1 MTDDPTTPYL
11 LTPGPLTTSP
21 STRAAMNRDWGSRDK
36 DFIEMTARIRTRLAS
51 IVGVTDAAPTHSCV
65 LLQGSGTYAI
75 EATLDTLI
83 PRDGKLLLLINGAY
97 GTRMAEICRYI
108 GRETEQIEY
117 SENAPV
123 DLTGVEFAID
133 SDPSITHVAVVHCET
148 TTGILN
154 PLVELAEMIRRKG
167 LGLIID
173 AMSSFGALPLDVA
186 TVPCTAVVASSNK
199 CLEGVPGVGFAII
212 EKAALK
218 ACENNPTSLSLDLF
232 RQWQQ
237 FEKTGEWRFTP
248 PTHVVAAF
256 DAALDAFE
264 QEGGVEGRGA
274 RYAENCRILVTGMR
288 ALGFETYL
296 SDNLQAPIIVTFYS
310 PGDANYVFGEFYDR
324 LKSHG
329 YAIYPG
335 KLTKE
340 DSFRIGCIGD
350 LGSREMK
357 GALTAIEAV
366 LVEMQ
371 ITDRA
376 PAGRSG

>member
-1 MTDDPTTPYL
+1 MTDHPTTPFL
-11 LTPGPLTTSP
+11 LTPGPLTTAP
-21 STRAAMNRDWGSRDK
+21 STRAAMNRDWGSRDNE
-36 DFIEMTARIRTRLAS
+36 FIEMTARIRHRLAS
-51 IVGVTDAAPTHSCV
+51 IIGVDADTPTHSCV
-65 LLQGSGTYAI
+65 LIQGSGTYAI

-108 GRETEQIEY
+108 GREFATIEY

-123 DLTGVEFAID
+123 DVTGIETAID
-133 SDPSITHVAVVHCET
+133 KDPAITHVAVVHCET

-154 PLVELAEMIRRKG
+154 PLVDLAELIRGKG

-173 AMSSFGALPLDVA
+173 AMSSFGALPLDVT
-186 TVPCTAVVASSNK
+186 TVPCTAIVASSNK
-199 CLEGVPGVGFAII
+199 CLEGVPGIGFAII
-212 EKAALK
+212 EKTALES
-218 ACENNPTSLSLDLF
+218 CENNATSLSLDLY
-232 RQWQQ
+232 RQWLQ

-248 PTHVVAAF
+248 PTHVVAAL
-256 DAALDAFE
+256 DAALEAHE
-264 QEGGVEGRGA
+264 REGSVQGRGD
-274 RYAENCRILVTGMR
+274 RYAENCRILVSGMR

-296 SDNLQAPIIVTFYS
+296 SDNLQAPIIVTFFS

-350 LGSREMK
+350 LGSREITD
-357 GALTAIEAV
+357 ALKAIAAV
-366 LVEMQ
+366 LDEMQ
-371 ITDRA
+371 ITNRA
-376 PAGRSG
+376 PARRSD